1 VTGEPLIVARGL
13 TRVFR
18 RSLKQ
23 EGFRGTLRQ
32 LFRPHYQ
39 EVVAVD
45 AVDFTIRRGEAVG
58 YVGANGAGKSTTIK
72 MLSGILVP
80 TGGEL
85 QVAGLVPWK
94 RRVEYVRHIGVV
106 FGQRTQ
112 LWADLSVIDSY
123 RVLKEMYGVSD
134 ADFRSRL
141 AEYGEVL
148 ELEPLL
154 PVQVRKLSLGQ
165 RMRVDLGAAFLH
177 RPQIVFLDEPT
188 IGLDFD
194 VKERFRNFVN
204 TMVAEEQ
211 TTVVLTTHDLRD
223 IEDVCDRLIIIHE
236 GKLIC
241 DDSLQ
246 SVKEQYARE
255 RMIVFSLGR
264 SSPEELARRFA
275 SDEMEIEV
283 TGEHEVTARFDR
295 FLVNPAR
302 LVADV
307 VSEFEVED
315 VAIREQ
321 RIEEVVKEIYR
332 QRAQPVAARA
342 S

>member
-18 RSLKQ
+18 RTLKQ

-32 LFRPHYQ
+32 LFRPVYQ

-45 AVDFTIRRGEAVG
+45 AVDFTVSRGEAVG

-80 TGGEL
+80 TRGEL
-85 QVAGLVPWK
+85 HVAGLVPWK

-112 LWADLSVIDSY
+112 LWADLSVLDSY
-123 RVLKEMYGVSD
+123 RVLKEMYGVSE

-141 AEYGEVL
+141 AEYREVL

-194 VKERFRNFVN
+194 VKERFRTFVN

-264 SSPEELARRFA
+264 SAPEELVRRFA
-275 SDEMEIEV
+275 SDEMEVEV

-332 QRAQPVAARA
+332 QRARPVAARA